1 VSVVDLP
8 APSAPIEHGKPP
20 VQGAEADLE
29 HEARRRRIGDGRIR
43 NGVGTEIRNDD
54 RLDDRATCADGCG
67 AYGSESENW
76 RWFWCARAGDA
87 YVRASDENNNRPAIF
102 GLGLRYPGRI
112 LVREF
117 GENVLDRHAAHVE
130 RRCRTALATRSLRTK
145 SVFALRHL
153 HRRTRFDRAWILR
166 AEELLTDC
174 DGFGQQLPTFVP
186 RVCART

>member
-1 VSVVDLP
+1 MSVVDLP

-29 HEARRRRIGDGRIR
+29 HEARRRRIGDDRIR

-87 YVRASDENNNRPAIF
+87 
-102 GLGLRYPGRI
+102 
-112 LVREF
+112 
-117 GENVLDRHAAHVE
+117 
-130 RRCRTALATRSLRTK
+130 
-145 SVFALRHL
+145 
-153 HRRTRFDRAWILR
+153 
-166 AEELLTDC
+166 
-174 DGFGQQLPTFVP
+174 
-186 RVCART
+186 